1 MKNKCKVICEIF
13 QILKCG
19 CEMREAMIF
28 AVMNAIYAI
37 VYIKKPLKSQ
47 DLKGV

>member
-1 MKNKCKVICEIF
+1 MNVKLSEIF

-37 VYIKKPLKSQ
+37 AYIKKPLRGLEDRKS
-47 DLKGV
+47 VV